1 MRSKACRR
9 SNNLAHERDNPRVK
23 RYTPFEGDK
32 VRYARPAYTTETPL
46 KIEGNSK

>member
-9 SNNLAHERDNPRVK
+9 SNNLAHERDNRVK